1 MNIRHFGAKR
11 PKTGSSLSPTNSS
24 IAPGRQTICC
34 TTTPSIRA
42 CGCAARTRASSAAV
56 SARTCSES
64 GTNSVI
70 GSTQGPVTSSNPIWQ
85 RAADW
90 SAKAQSLVRVMKI
103 RLVVFLQHGRHETID
118 ISPVVSPRIASAS
131 AATGQRS
138 SKSAIGAASAAWKMS
153 QPQNAWPVLVPGASL
168 LRRCRDKPSPH
179 SYYG

>member
-90 SAKAQSLVRVMKI
+90 STKAQGLVRVMKI
-103 RLVVFLQHGRHETID
+103 RLFVFLQHGRHETID

-131 AATGQRS
+131 ACYRS
-138 SKSAIGAASAAWKMS
+138 ALFEICDLRGERRLEAVTAAECLASFGSRCFPPSAL
-153 QPQNAWPVLVPGASL
+153 P
-168 LRRCRDKPSPH
+168 
-179 SYYG
+179 